1 MLEIVRQIG
10 EILLEKGKK
19 EPLEIL
25 IENPDSN
32 GTYKIVWALEFDKD
46 LKFQGITEEELKA
59 ENYKIY
65 LYKRGTGANLPDFS
79 LTSRITELKKTFI
92 KKTTRWFENHENIPA
107 FDFTQNISM
116 GKESSFFASG

>member
-46 LKFQGITEEELKA
+46 LKF
-59 ENYKIY
+59 
-65 LYKRGTGANLPDFS
+65 
-79 LTSRITELKKTFI
+79 
-92 KKTTRWFENHENIPA
+92 
-107 FDFTQNISM
+107 
-116 GKESSFFASG
+116 